1 MSFDIN
7 SINEYYKTRKL
18 TNENIINEKEKFLNF
33 SKLIL
38 EKIIKNDIKNID
50 LDELKE
56 LEKYTQQLHPLL
68 LDEIIPYELLKDK
81 NEIKIEFKQK
91 ISAETV
97 IEFYKYYWMLYN
109 ISKIWKNLWLNIKTN
124 QKELFSQIK
133 EFNLHLENLDIK
145 NFFYRIKKEKTNKL
159 IDYKNTLN
167 LDIMPFETIF
177 SDINKFKEFLTF
189 VWNYTTDNSDKFDDF
204 ISEIIQINT
213 NNLFYNY
220 MKDKNKSYKIK
231 FSNFLTFYEKYI
243 SKNIYITKTRKDFI
257 QIFWELFI
265 NFKWIDEIKEKY
277 LLKKEPDRL
286 LRYAYIKYYP
296 NLKEIFEDIT
306 NKNIEDRL
314 KLWFVS
320 TLAFFERIYEKWL
333 QNKYF
338 PVIKD
343 LYFKIVNPKLNFY
356 SQKKQ
361 SKIEYLNYFLNKYP
375 NFLQEIENEST
386 ETKLIN
392 TLKNIQDI
400 SEYIQLHKEWK
411 VDKKLNKKDLKKL
424 INDTIHYNEIV
435 YLLDNNLINIKKL
448 SDFID
453 LCIPNLTTTGL
464 FFLWKNNKFKSFIS
478 KQKLIKLIK
487 IKKDIKFL
495 ILIESLNYKLT
506 EKEQKDIV
514 NLLKNTNHFSKL
526 CILNWS
532 SLIDSKFTKE
542 IDEKIKNIIFL
553 K

>member
-145 NFFYRIKKEKTNKL
+145 DFFYRIKKEKTNKL

-514 NLLKNTNHFSKL
+514 NLLKNTNQFSKL

-532 SLIDSKFTKE
+532 SLIDSKFSKE

>member
-56 LEKYTQQLHPLL
+56 LEKYTQQLQPLL

-189 VWNYTTDNSDKFDDF
+189 VWNYTTDDSDKFDNF

-343 LYFKIVNPKLNFY
+343 LYFKIVNPKINFY

-514 NLLKNTNHFSKL
+514 NLLKNTNQFSKL

-532 SLIDSKFTKE
+532 SLIDSKFSKE